1 MKLINGFYSNVG
13 IIGYGLSAKV
23 FHIPFVTTLNED
35 FEFTHILQRSS
46 RDALT
51 KHPHIQIVTTPEAL
65 FATNVELVVITTPPE
80 SHYSLAKGALEAG
93 KHVVCEKP
101 FTSTLAE
108 AEELVALAE
117 QSSNILTVFHNRRWD
132 GDFLTVK
139 ALMEKNLLGRVVN
152 FRSAMDR
159 YKLTRQITGS
169 RAWKEQDAAAGGT
182 LLDLGSHLVDQ
193 ALSVFGKP
201 STVHANILHQ
211 RDRTSVNNDF
221 FSITLD
227 YTPSDGPLV
236 HLQAGNLVREGFS
249 PRFQVDGT
257 NGSLAKFGV
266 DVQEA
271 QIRDEK
277 MSPSNPAYGVD
288 SQSDWLRLDSDI
300 DGLRYV
306 GTVETMKGDYSQ
318 FYRKLAMAIRRND
331 KSAVGV
337 RPVEALEVM
346 KILEAARKSSDQ
358 KQVIRMK

>member
-1 MKLINGFYSNVG
+1 
-13 IIGYGLSAKV
+13 LSAKV
-23 FHIPFVTTLNED
+23 FHIPFVTTLNDD
-35 FEFTHILQRSS
+35 FELTHILQRSS

-51 KHPHIQIVTTPEAL
+51 KHPHIHIVTTPEAL
-65 FATNVELVVITTPPE
+65 FATDVELIVITTPPE
-80 SHYSLAKGALEAG
+80 SHWPLAKAALEAG

-117 QSSNILTVFHNRRWD
+117 NSSNILTVFHNRRWD

-139 ALMEKNLLGRVVN
+139 ALMEKNLLGRIVN

-159 YKLTRQITGS
+159 YKPIRHITGS
-169 RAWKEQDAAAGGT
+169 RAWKEQTATAGGT

-193 ALSVFGKP
+193 ALSIFGKP

-236 HLQAGNLVREGFS
+236 HLQAGNLVREGFT

-257 NGSLAKFGV
+257 KGSLIKFGA

-271 QIRDEK
+271 QIRGEG
-277 MSPSNPAYGVD
+277 MSPLNPAYGVD
-288 SQSDWLRLDSDI
+288 SQSDWLRVDSDV
-300 DGLRYV
+300 DGLRFV
-306 GTVETMKGDYSQ
+306 GIVETIKGDYSQ
-318 FYRKLAMAIRRND
+318 FYKKLAAAIRMND

-337 RPVEALEVM
+337 SPLEALEVM
-346 KILEAARKSSDQ
+346 KVLEAARKSSDQ
-358 KQVIRMK
+358 KQVVAYS

>member
-1 MKLINGFYSNVG
+1 MG

-23 FHIPFVTTLNED
+23 FHIPFVTHLNQD
-35 FEFTHILQRSS
+35 FELSHILQRSS

-51 KHPHIQIVTTPEAL
+51 KHPHIQIVTTPEQL
-65 FATNVELVVITTPPE
+65 LATDVELVVITTPPE
-80 SHYSLAKGALEAG
+80 SHYALVKATLEAG

-117 QSSNILTVFHNRRWD
+117 KSLGILTVFHNRRWD

-139 ALMEKNLLGRVVN
+139 ALMEKNLLGRIVN
-152 FRSAMDR
+152 FKSAMDR
-159 YKLTRQITGS
+159 YKPARRVTGS
-169 RAWKEQDAAAGGT
+169 RAWKEQNATAGGT
-182 LLDLGSHLVDQ
+182 LFDLGSHLVDQ
-193 ALSVFGKP
+193 ALSIFGKP
-201 STVHANILHQ
+201 CTVHANILHQ
-211 RDRTSVNNDF
+211 RERTSVNNDF

-249 PRFQVDGT
+249 PRFQIDGT
-257 NGSLAKFGV
+257 KGSLSKFGS

-271 QIRDEK
+271 QIHDQG
-277 MSPSNPAYGVD
+277 MSPSNSAYGVD
-288 SQSDWLRLDSDI
+288 PQSDWLRVDADV

-318 FYRKLAMAIRRND
+318 FYKKLAIAIRTND
-331 KSAVGV
+331 KAAVGV
-337 RPVEALEVM
+337 KPSEALDVM
-346 KILEAARKSSDQ
+346 RILEAARKSSDQ
-358 KQVIRMK
+358 KQVIAWS

>member
-1 MKLINGFYSNVG
+1 M
-13 IIGYGLSAKV
+13 
-23 FHIPFVTTLNED
+23 TTLNED
-35 FEFTHILQRSS
+35 FEFSHILQRSS

-51 KHPHIQIVTTPEAL
+51 KHPHIHIVTTPEAL
-65 FATNVELVVITTPPE
+65 FATDVELVVITTPPE
-80 SHYSLAKGALEAG
+80 SHYSLAKAALKAG

-101 FTSTLAE
+101 LTSTLAE

-117 QSSNILTVFHNRRWD
+117 KSSNILTVFHNRRWD

-139 ALMEKNLLGRVVN
+139 ALMEKNFLGRVVN
-152 FRSAMDR
+152 FRSSMDR
-159 YKLTRQITGS
+159 YKPTRQITGS
-169 RAWKEQDAAAGGT
+169 RVWKEQNAAAGGT

-193 ALSVFGKP
+193 ALSIFGTP

-211 RDRTSVNNDF
+211 RERTSVNNDF

-227 YTPSDGPLV
+227 YTPLDGPLV

-257 NGSLAKFGV
+257 KGSLIKFGA

-271 QIRDEK
+271 QIRDGG
-277 MSPSNPAYGVD
+277 MLPSNPAYGVD
-288 SQSDWLRLDSDI
+288 SQSDWLRVDSDV

-318 FYRKLAMAIRRND
+318 FYRKLAIAIRKNE
-331 KSAVGV
+331 KLAAGI
-337 RPVEALEVM
+337 RPLEALEVM
-346 KILEAARKSSDQ
+346 KILEAARISSDE
-358 KQVIRMK
+358 KRVTCEAKC